1 MTTSV
6 HRRFVRIGQRQVH
19 LRYAGAGPALVLL
32 HQSPQ
37 NSRMWLDMIGRFS
50 DRYTVIAPDTPGF
63 GYSDALA
70 VVEPSIA
77 DLGQATVAV
86 LDALGIA
93 RFAVFG
99 MHTGGLVAAQVAAA
113 HPDRVSALVVDGY
126 AAFTPEES
134 ALYGDRYLPP
144 FVPAWDGSHLRW
156 LWSRMREQKYFFPWY
171 DDRAQA
177 AMAIDPHTTASTHEA
192 VMDVLEVGDAY
203 RAGYGAAF
211 RHVEHGFL
219 STLKA
224 PSLLVYRRGDP
235 LLAHL
240 PRLPPLPDNVQALVE
255 EGGIAGMHARMETL
269 LGDVLAGEAP
279 VALAPVNAREKPAA
293 ERIDGG
299 SDASRG
305 SDGSGWSRHIVACAV
320 GDIAAWTRAGS
331 GSLRLVLHAPGERPL
346 QPRAMEAGT
355 AAVVAPDLPG
365 HGASSEVTASLGVE
379 TMASAIVA
387 ALGSVDDTLPITIES
402 HGAAAGYLPALA
414 AQLGTRLQRVVLHR
428 PWLLEADEAAAVLA
442 QLPDPTLLRAGGH
455 LDEAWQWERE
465 RHLLWPWLAPSAAAR
480 RTVAA
485 PTPAAVNDNVV
496 ELLRLGARCALMF
509 REATAPGLAARLAAL
524 GIRMTAGS
532 ADASDDYQGRAAALL
547 QRHATD
553 PNPHPSP

>member
-1 MTTSV
+1 MSPQV
-6 HRRFVRIGQRQVH
+6 QRRFVRVGRRHVH
-19 LRYAGAGPALVLL
+19 LRHAGSGPALVLL

-37 NSRMWLDMIGRFS
+37 NSRMWLDMIARFA

-63 GYSDALA
+63 GYSDPLPVA
-70 VVEPSIA
+70 EPSIA
-77 DLGQATVAV
+77 DLGRATVAV
-86 LDALGIA
+86 LDALGVA

-113 HPDRVSALVVDGY
+113 YPDRVSALVVDGY
-126 AAFTPEES
+126 AAFTPAES
-134 ALYGDRYLPP
+134 AMYGDRYLPP

-211 RHVEHGFL
+211 RHVEHDFL
-219 STLKA
+219 SSLQP
-224 PSLLVYRRGDP
+224 PSLLVFRRGDP

-240 PRLPPLPDNVQALVE
+240 PRLPALPAGVHALVE
-255 EGGIAGMHARMETL
+255 EGGIAGMHERMDALFSEA
-269 LGDVLAGEAP
+269 LAGEAP
-279 VALAPVNAREKPAA
+279 VTLAPLAVGNASADAA
-293 ERIDGG
+293 G
-299 SDASRG
+299 DASG
-305 SDGSGWSRHIVACAV
+305 VSDGSGWARRIVACAV
-320 GDIAAWTRAGS
+320 GDIAAWVRAGT
-331 GSLRLVLHAPGERPL
+331 GGVRLVLHGPGERPL
-346 QPRAMEAGT
+346 PTAALEAGD

-379 TMASAIVA
+379 TMVA
-387 ALGSVDDTLPITIES
+387 AIMVTLEGAGEHLPITIES

-414 AQLGTRLQRVVLHR
+414 ARLGPRLQRIVLHR
-428 PWLLEADEAAAVLA
+428 PWLLEADEAATLLA

-485 PTPAAVNDNVV
+485 PTPATVNANVV
-496 ELLRLGARCALMF
+496 ELLRLGARAEGMF
-509 REATAPGLAARLAAL
+509 REAASPALGVRLAGLGVPLSAGSSDPADDYLGRLAAL
-524 GIRMTAGS
+524 LQPG
-532 ADASDDYQGRAAALL
+532 ASDPA
-547 QRHATD
+547 
-553 PNPHPSP
+553 PNS